1 MDDATLQR
9 IVGIVKT
16 MQNGGMG
23 QDEITD
29 NLRSMG
35 VSDEELGGILSH
47 AGLGA
52 PAVPAAPEEIAPPVT
67 EDHIDRLHT
76 NMNEL
81 HVKHDE
87 LKGSLAGLDD
97 IQRELQDIKAQV
109 ADIKP
114 QLGALKRINEN
125 LIEINK
131 KMLAR
136 LDIK

>member
-16 MQNGGMG
+16 MQSSGMEK
-23 QDEITD
+23 DAIVE

-35 VSDEELGGILSH
+35 VSDDELEGILVES
-47 AGLGA
+47 GLQA
-52 PAVPAAPEEIAPPVT
+52 PKPLEPVPPVA
-67 EDHIDRLHT
+67 EEHIERLHT
-76 NMNEL
+76 NVNEL

-87 LKGSLAGLDD
+87 MKGSLSGIDD
-97 IQRELQDIKAQV
+97 IKHELQEIKAEIN
-109 ADIKP
+109 DIKP

-125 LIEINK
+125 LIDINK

-136 LDIK
+136 LATK

>member
-16 MQNGGMG
+16 MQSSGMEK
-23 QDEITD
+23 DAIVE

-35 VSDEELGGILSH
+35 VSDDELDGILTES
-47 AGLGA
+47 GLQA
-52 PAVPAAPEEIAPPVT
+52 PKAPEVIPPVA
-67 EDHIDRLHT
+67 EEHIERLHT
-76 NMNEL
+76 NVNEL